1 MDTKKIIKLIISIA
15 LGLVLG
21 LTYSVYSF
29 IVSFFFPG
37 NENLRKIPGYILMVL
52 LAIGALI
59 CFIIFFISFFKEL
72 NYMKLYN
79 NELAYIGFSEEL
91 YQATLKRK
99 KRFEKDKLGVGY
111 IGSITMIS
119 NYYALHDKYEEAAN
133 LLEEIDVDE
142 LRKKFKIDSANPSN
156 DKLATFL
163 SLLDSLICIYSE
175 LDYKEK
181 EDKIA
186 AIFNPYYN
194 AFIHKHEIL
203 TNILYE
209 AKLRDLLYKGEFN
222 EALSIL
228 DILKGSD
235 ECFYKIL
242 YLDYLYYNNETD
254 LNLIENAINDAL
266 NGCENARTKAYFKQI
281 IEDRKKLIY
290 KKLKSE

>member
-15 LGLVLG
+15 LGLFLG

-37 NENLRKIPGYILMVL
+37 NENLKKIPGYILMVL

-59 CFIIFFISFFKEL
+59 CFAIFFISFFKEL

-99 KRFEKDKLGVGY
+99 KRFEKDKFGVGY

-119 NYYALHDKYEEAAN
+119 NYLALHDKYEEAAN

-142 LRKKFKIDSANPSN
+142 LKKKFKIDSANPSN
-156 DKLATFL
+156 DKLVTFL

-181 EDKIA
+181 EEKIA

-194 AFIHKHEIL
+194 TFIHKHEIL

-209 AKLRDLLYKGEFN
+209 TKLRDLLYKGEFN

-228 DILKGSD
+228 DILKSSD

-242 YLDYLYYNNETD
+242 YLDYLYYKNETD
-254 LNLIENAINDAL
+254 LDLIENAVNDAL

>member
-37 NENLRKIPGYILMVL
+37 NENLKKIPGYILMVL

-59 CFIIFFISFFKEL
+59 CFVIFFISFFKEL

-142 LRKKFKIDSANPSN
+142 LKKTFKIDSANPSN
-156 DKLATFL
+156 DKLVTFL

-209 AKLRDLLYKGEFN
+209 TKLRDLLYKGEFN

-242 YLDYLYYNNETD
+242 YLDYLYYKNETD

>member
-1 MDTKKIIKLIISIA
+1 MNAKKIIKLVISIA
-15 LGLVLG
+15 LGLFLG
-21 LTYSVYSF
+21 LSYSVYSF

-133 LLEEIDVDE
+133 LLEEIDVDV
-142 LRKKFKIDSANPSN
+142 LKKKFKMDSANPSN
-156 DKLATFL
+156 DKLVTFL

-181 EDKIA
+181 EAKIA

-194 AFIHKHEIL
+194 AFIHKHENL

-242 YLDYLYYNNETD
+242 YLDYLYYKNETD

>member
-1 MDTKKIIKLIISIA
+1 MNAKKIIKLVISIA

-91 YQATLKRK
+91 YLATLKRK

-142 LRKKFKIDSANPSN
+142 LKKKFKMDSANRSN
-156 DKLATFL
+156 DKLVTFL

-181 EDKIA
+181 EEKIA

-194 AFIHKHEIL
+194 AFIHKHENL

-242 YLDYLYYNNETD
+242 YLDYLYYKNETD